1 MVCVLKGISRSV
13 RIDFVHNRLKPTEH
27 VANAIT
33 RPLSEVLI
41 FTPVSLE
48 QSGLHLRCALVVVLK
63 ACPNL
68 VGFLKTL
75 DA

>member
-1 MVCVLKGISRSV
+1 MLCVLKGISRSV
-13 RIDFVHNRLKPTEH
+13 RINLVHNRLKPTEH
-27 VANAIT
+27 VANALT
-33 RPLSEVLI
+33 RPLCEVLV

-48 QSGLHLRCALVVVLK
+48 QSGLLLRCALVVVLK
-63 ACPNL
+63 AHTNL

>member
-1 MVCVLKGISRSV
+1 MLCVLKGTSRSV
-13 RIDFVHNRLKPTEH
+13 RIDLVHNRLKPTEH
-27 VANAIT
+27 IANALT
-33 RPLSEVLI
+33 RSLCEVLV

-48 QSGLHLRCALVVVLK
+48 QLGLHLRCTLVVVLK

>member
-1 MVCVLKGISRSV
+1 MLCVLKGISRSV
-13 RIDFVHNRLKPTEH
+13 RTDFVHNRLKPTEH

-33 RPLSEVLI
+33 RPLCEILI
-41 FTPVSLE
+41 FTSASLE
-48 QSGLHLRCALVVVLK
+48 QSSLNLRCALVVVLK
-63 ACPNL
+63 ARSNF